1 MTQTGTYSVTV
12 SDSTSANYWTGNYFG
27 FAQNFM
33 VKVRIQNLQTC
44 GQGGIVFRTNSETA
58 ILRIKPENGQAYV
71 GVMAIT
77 ANQNTGARAS
87 LSFDG
92 NDFTITVVKD
102 ASGVKFYVN
111 DVLFGNDTYQQ
122 YPFSALGS
130 DVKSDSVY
138 IRRREPLLFRNI
150 HS

>member
-1 MTQTGTYSVTV
+1 
-12 SDSTSANYWTGNYFG
+12 
-27 FAQNFM
+27 
-33 VKVRIQNLQTC
+33 
-44 GQGGIVFRTNSETA
+44 
-58 ILRIKPENGQAYV
+58 
-71 GVMAIT
+71 MAIT

-130 DVKSDSVY
+130 DVKIGLGLYQATGTVTFSEYSFVTDEESIAEY
-138 IRRREPLLFRNI
+138 IAQ
-150 HS
+150 HA